1 MKKWKQ
7 ILALTLAV
15 VVTLSVV
22 PVGDARAAVEEPTE
36 YAIVGEIINADG
48 AEITVREVSKDG
60 TENVEL
66 PWEELEED
74 TQNSDTEKDTKIFYT
89 DELEAG
95 KDYLIEVQP
104 KEDYKIVLDE
114 ENDFEE
120 KGEGYQYAFSCTE
133 DNNFFRFKAEA
144 QKTTGEMTLNIVTDG
159 KSDFSGG
166 SVTVYKIKEDGE
178 EECTPS
184 ESAQGVKKY
193 NVNAEN
199 DYRIEVK
206 PDRDAGYEFQ
216 NNQKPDDY
224 TYDEEKDI
232 YYKTFSCTTEKLSYS
247 EQISFAL
254 KKVKIKLELSEG
266 GGIQIGNTAYNKS
279 EEIDCKYGDTF
290 ENVKIIPK
298 PGYIIKSAT
307 WNDGEL
313 TILQDEDT
321 VGKVSLP
328 ALKEDAALTVSF
340 EQAEVEQEAQFPDDI
355 EIVFSN
361 AQDENTREVSEDGI
375 TYSISK
381 GQTVTIKSK
390 SGKSISFN
398 NEKKSV
404 LGAFWV
410 RDYEQNKILDSE
422 KTINNIWELESPWNI
437 FANQIGYE
445 LKKPVTFIFDTVPPT
460 VTVTENG
467 KAVENGY
474 KTWITGKEDNIVI
487 TGNVT
492 DAGTEGSNYLSGAD
506 RVVWSTEPLTED
518 KILAEEEH
526 VAAVTEDGTFSI
538 QIDVVPQEDTEV
550 YLYGVDK
557 ASNVNVDGPV
567 IRGYQVDKSAP
578 VITDIQAPSLIEKRN
593 VYYTRD
599 AKVTFTVKT
608 ADEQSGVKSIT
619 IYQDGVAKAT
629 KNVDS
634 SNSATFTITL
644 SDTAENKITASAT
657 DKVGNTMAPENY
669 GSFANG
675 AKIVHDITVPE
686 IKADLAHFYVDTN
699 MEGVTTYYE
708 KQDETINF
716 SIEQKKSGLNSVNVT
731 INGTS
736 LTEDKNGKSL
746 TDANRIYKDVQQE
759 MTTKDTFVIST
770 SQVSAV
776 GDGDYEI
783 KIAVTANVDE
793 KDVYTKTIHVH
804 KENQVP
810 VVTDFQVIGASKE
823 TVSDT
828 GNYGYY
834 ANTDVTA
841 EITVSDGNTGAG
853 IQSIS
858 YHLTD
863 ADGTEEKEVTVECRK
878 RPGEDAVIRIPIQ
891 AEFKGYIYLK
901 ATDNVGNVTEKAVT
915 ISIDK
920 TAPEISI
927 SYNDIAP
934 DSIYTSVYKDV
945 RVATVTVRERN
956 FDENDIA
963 WNLISTHGAEA
974 QISGWTEYTEEGNPD
989 NSVHMATVTFAA
1001 DDDYRFSMSG
1011 RDRAGNN
1018 ATTFPEQTFTID
1030 RTNPVIEVTMDGQ
1043 AANGN
1048 YYAQDR
1054 TATIKVTEHNFD
1066 AGRIEVHGTAADN
1079 GQTTVFPALSGWTTD
1094 GDVHMATISFA
1105 VDGNYTFTV
1114 DAMDEAGNAAVQ
1126 SSTSEFVIDKT
1137 EPVIEISGIEND
1149 SANNDVVMPV
1159 VQFSDTNYNE
1169 GAATIEL
1176 SGANHGIV
1184 HYDGTFAQT
1193 ENGQTFTFSD
1203 FAHEQDVD
1211 DIYTLT
1217 ARETDFAGNETEQS
1231 ITFSVNRFGS
1241 VYVLDDS
1248 LKEIEGTY
1256 IKEPIDIVLTE
1267 TNVDSLS
1274 MDTIKITVS
1283 ANGEPKNL
1291 EEGTDYT
1298 ITSVGGNGSW
1308 SQYTYKIDK
1317 SVFQGDGSYLVT
1329 VYSED
1334 NAGNINENINESKQA
1349 EIGFGVDGTAPVIVP
1364 INIEEGQSYNTQNYE
1379 ATVSVIDNLV
1389 LQDIKVILNGQTLSY
1404 TQDGDDISFS
1414 IPESDKRQT
1423 VAISAK
1429 DAAGNEV
1436 DCEIADLLVSTNSL
1450 IRLLNNT
1457 PAVIAIVCGVAVV
1470 GVGTGVFAGL
1480 RRKRTVHIKRK
1491 N

>member
-48 AEITVREVSKDG
+48 AEITVKEISKDG

-144 QKTTGEMTLNIVTDG
+144 QKTTGEMTLNIVTDE

-224 TYDEEKDI
+224 TYDEENDI

-247 EQISFAL
+247 EQISFVL

-266 GGIQIGNTAYNKS
+266 GGIQIGDTAYNKS
-279 EEIDCKYGDTF
+279 EEIDCKYGDIVV
-290 ENVKIIPK
+290 NVK
-298 PGYIIKSAT
+298 
-307 WNDGEL
+307 
-313 TILQDEDT
+313 
-321 VGKVSLP
+321 
-328 ALKEDAALTVSF
+328 
-340 EQAEVEQEAQFPDDI
+340 
-355 EIVFSN
+355 
-361 AQDENTREVSEDGI
+361 
-375 TYSISK
+375 
-381 GQTVTIKSK
+381 
-390 SGKSISFN
+390 
-398 NEKKSV
+398 
-404 LGAFWV
+404 
-410 RDYEQNKILDSE
+410 
-422 KTINNIWELESPWNI
+422 
-437 FANQIGYE
+437 
-445 LKKPVTFIFDTVPPT
+445 
-460 VTVTENG
+460 
-467 KAVENGY
+467 
-474 KTWITGKEDNIVI
+474 
-487 TGNVT
+487 VT
-492 DAGTEGSNYLSGAD
+492 DCA
-506 RVVWSTEPLTED
+506 
-518 KILAEEEH
+518 
-526 VAAVTEDGTFSI
+526 
-538 QIDVVPQEDTEV
+538 
-550 YLYGVDK
+550 
-557 ASNVNVDGPV
+557 
-567 IRGYQVDKSAP
+567 
-578 VITDIQAPSLIEKRN
+578 
-593 VYYTRD
+593 
-599 AKVTFTVKT
+599 
-608 ADEQSGVKSIT
+608 
-619 IYQDGVAKAT
+619 
-629 KNVDS
+629 
-634 SNSATFTITL
+634 
-644 SDTAENKITASAT
+644 
-657 DKVGNTMAPENY
+657 
-669 GSFANG
+669 
-675 AKIVHDITVPE
+675 
-686 IKADLAHFYVDTN
+686 
-699 MEGVTTYYE
+699 
-708 KQDETINF
+708 
-716 SIEQKKSGLNSVNVT
+716 
-731 INGTS
+731 
-736 LTEDKNGKSL
+736 
-746 TDANRIYKDVQQE
+746 
-759 MTTKDTFVIST
+759 
-770 SQVSAV
+770 
-776 GDGDYEI
+776 
-783 KIAVTANVDE
+783 
-793 KDVYTKTIHVH
+793 
-804 KENQVP
+804 
-810 VVTDFQVIGASKE
+810 
-823 TVSDT
+823 
-828 GNYGYY
+828 
-834 ANTDVTA
+834 
-841 EITVSDGNTGAG
+841 
-853 IQSIS
+853 
-858 YHLTD
+858 
-863 ADGTEEKEVTVECRK
+863 
-878 RPGEDAVIRIPIQ
+878 
-891 AEFKGYIYLK
+891 
-901 ATDNVGNVTEKAVT
+901 GNVTEKAVT

-1105 VDGNYTFTV
+1105 VDGNYAFTV

-1149 SANNDVVMPV
+1149 SANNDVVMPA

-1184 HYDGTFAQT
+1184 HYDGAFAQT

-1217 ARETDFAGNETEQS
+1217 AREIDFAGNETEQS

-1334 NAGNINENINESKQA
+1334 NAGNINENINESKKA

-1389 LQDIKVILNGQTLSY
+1389 LQDIKVTLNGQTLSY

-1480 RRKRTVHIKRK
+1480 RRKRIVHIKRK